1 MAEVAELAGPFR
13 LRVKVSPLQLPLISE
28 FCRRYL
34 MPELRH
40 SSDAVW
46 FDHCARPGI
55 KLFPRRQ
62 AYLAA
67 MFILSNVSRY
77 NPEFLDDS
85 VVGTNLGYVL
95 TEFLDNA
102 ERFFPQLML
111 ELAEG
116 EPIFFE

>member
-1 MAEVAELAGPFR
+1 
-13 LRVKVSPLQLPLISE
+13 
-28 FCRRYL
+28 
-34 MPELRH
+34 
-40 SSDAVW
+40 
-46 FDHCARPGI
+46 
-55 KLFPRRQ
+55 
-62 AYLAA
+62 